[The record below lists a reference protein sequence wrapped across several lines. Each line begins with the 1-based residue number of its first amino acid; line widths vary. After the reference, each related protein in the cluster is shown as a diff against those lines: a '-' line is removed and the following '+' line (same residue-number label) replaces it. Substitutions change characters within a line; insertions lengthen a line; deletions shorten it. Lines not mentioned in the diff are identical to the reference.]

1 MRTCDYLIIGGG
13 VVGLSVARELKL
25 RRPAAKIVLIEKE
38 SSLGE
43 HASGRNSGVIHS
55 GIYYTADSL
64 KARLTKEGN
73 EALVAYCEEKEIP
86 VRRCGKLIVARSEAE
101 HPMLDELLRR
111 GAANGVEVRDVS
123 EEEARRIEPRA
134 KTVGRALF
142 VPSTASVDPR
152 LVVAALAED
161 CRERG
166 VEILTGTKYLGTFP
180 VATTEAPSPAELR
193 SSASPAG
200 RGGSEAGNSLPLPA
214 GELVAPKPRAK
225 AEGRGEGDPVAVRTS
240 AGTISAE
247 FVVNCAGLYADKI
260 ARDFGFSRR
269 YRILPFKGLY
279 LESPE
284 PPESLRCHIY
294 PVPSKSNPFLGVHA
308 TVKPDG
314 HWKIGPTAIPA
325 LWRENYGGLDRFDA
339 GELAEIAFRQL
350 ALLFGSDF
358 DFRRLAWEELKKQS
372 KKRIIALAS
381 ELVAGIDR
389 SELPHPAPPR
399 RPLPRG
405 EAAPQP
411 EPPPLRAGELVAP
424 KPRAKA
430 EGRGEGATVA
440 APPGWRWGTPG
451 IRAQLIAL
459 RAPHPHPSP
468 GGEGKTSLVDDF
480 VLEGDGRSLHVLN
493 AVSPAFTCCFS
504 FARLV
509 ADRLS
514 R

>member
-1 MRTCDYLIIGGG
+1 MRTCDYLVIGGG

-38 SSLGE
+38 ESPGE

-73 EALVAYCEEKEIP
+73 EALVAYCEEKKIP

-381 ELVAGIDR
+381 ELVTGISD
-389 SELPHPAPPR
+389 P
-399 RPLPRG
+399 PLPPGLRRAEFPSATQAG
-405 EAAPQP
+405 EAGGHSTP
-411 EPPPLRAGELVAP
+411 
-424 KPRAKA
+424 
-430 EGRGEGATVA
+430 GEGAPA
-440 APPGWRWGTPG
+440 APLSNWRGGAGVRSWRWGTPG

-493 AVSPAFTCCFS
+493 AVSPAFTCCLS
-504 FARLV
+504 FAKMV
-509 ADRLS
+509 ADQTPAVC
-514 R
+514 